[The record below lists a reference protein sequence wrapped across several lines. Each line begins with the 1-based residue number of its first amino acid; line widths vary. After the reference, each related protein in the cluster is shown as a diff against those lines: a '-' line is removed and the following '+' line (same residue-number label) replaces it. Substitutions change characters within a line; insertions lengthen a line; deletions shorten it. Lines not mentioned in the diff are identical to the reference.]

1 MQITKQDIEHMPQ
14 RYRAAFINGLSGAKS
29 ANLIGT
35 CNDAKQ
41 TNLAMVSSVF
51 HIGANPPLMGVIFRP
66 NSVPRH
72 SFENILAH
80 KWFTINHVNTAIVR
94 QAHQTSA
101 RYDED
106 TSEFEV
112 TGLSEQWIDSI
123 PVPFVQESSIKL
135 ALKLVEYQHLSINN
149 TELVIGEI
157 QHIIT
162 PDNVINDDGSINFSD
177 TDIVAVTGLD
187 TYHKLTKVT
196 RLSYAKPNQDL
207 HELE

>member
-1 MQITKQDIEHMPQ
+1 MQITKQDIEDMPQ

-80 KWFTINHVNTAIVR
+80 KWFTINHVNTSIVR

-135 ALKLVEYQHLSINN
+135 ALKLVEHQHLSINN

-157 QHIIT
+157 QHIIA
-162 PDNVINDDGSINFSD
+162 PDDVINDDGSINFSG
-177 TDIVAVTGLD
+177 TGIVAVTGLD
-187 TYHKLTKVT
+187 TYHKLTKVM
-196 RLSYAKPNQDL
+196 RLSYAKPNEDL